1 MTFICQITLKP
12 TFPFL
17 TKCVSQTWRADHCR
31 LDFLVCLQGHTACL
45 HICSGTCWTLPLQI
59 SFIAV
64 KHFVCKIFNAFSF
77 FLIVPESKVDSSLSS
92 MIRSLHEHLWM
103 YTDFQNAFKFVSFMS
118 VCMQNYQIHVMNN
131 TLMSYSLLQI
141 LFKRDFQCQ
150 FTLQTTYSPVYKVDL
165 RKLTYNWSFEHIR
178 LDFNDFKKAYI
189 HK

>member
-1 MTFICQITLKP
+1 MSARP
-12 TFPFL
+12 DEL
-17 TKCVSQTWRADHCR
+17 TTAGWI
-31 LDFLVCLQGHTACL
+31 FFVCLQGHTACL

-64 KHFVCKIFNAFSF
+64 KHFVCKIFNALSFLF
-77 FLIVPESKVDSSLSS
+77 FLIVAESKVDSSLPS

-118 VCMQNYQIHVMNN
+118 VCMQNYQIHVKNN

-150 FTLQTTYSPVYKVDL
+150 FTLQTTYH
-165 RKLTYNWSFEHIR
+165 SFIPQ
-178 LDFNDFKKAYI
+178 FTKSI
-189 HK
+189 